1 MKKISQER
9 EIFNGWNGK
18 DVTEDLNE
26 EITDL
31 KMTKQLLD
39 TKASTKTFK
48 IFFAIESHALI
59 LLRTDFY

>member
-9 EIFNGWNGK
+9 ELFNGWNGE
-18 DVTEDLNE
+18 DMTEDLNE

-39 TKASTKTFK
+39 PKAYTKTLK
-48 IFFAIESHALI
+48 IFFVIGSHALV